1 MTVIADSRTPSRV
14 SPHPAANASRPSR
27 FDLFAEASAEYVSRG
42 AFFAACVL
50 LVVCWAPSYFVLRNL
65 DTWQLLINTATTI
78 ITFLLVAL
86 LQNTSRRSDRAIH
99 HKLDALADGLAD
111 LMEHE
116 VHGDAADLS
125 RDIAELKDAV
135 GLERAR

>member
-1 MTVIADSRTPSRV
+1 M
-14 SPHPAANASRPSR
+14 
-27 FDLFAEASAEYVSRG
+27 AEYVSRG

-50 LVVCWAPSYFVLRNL
+50 LVVCWAPSYFVLRNI
-65 DTWQLLINTATTI
+65 D
-78 ITFLLVAL
+78 TFLLVAL

-116 VHGDAADLS
+116 IHGDTADLG
-125 RDIAELKDAV
+125 RDIADLKDAV
-135 GLERAR
+135 GLERANGGRATDPGHPRG